1 MYWAVDRFVFEL
13 FQNADDLL
21 AQQGGRVRVQIRLLP
36 THLFFQHTGLP
47 FRYEHVLALANVGKS
62 TQTADA
68 TTTGYKGIGFKS
80 VYSESSCVYVRSGAT
95 RFAQNPVFAVR

>member
-1 MYWAVDRFVFEL
+1 MYWAMHRFVFEL

-21 AQQGGRVRVQIRLLP
+21 IQQGGRVRVQIRLLP

-95 RFAQNPVFAVR
+95 RFAQNPVSVVR